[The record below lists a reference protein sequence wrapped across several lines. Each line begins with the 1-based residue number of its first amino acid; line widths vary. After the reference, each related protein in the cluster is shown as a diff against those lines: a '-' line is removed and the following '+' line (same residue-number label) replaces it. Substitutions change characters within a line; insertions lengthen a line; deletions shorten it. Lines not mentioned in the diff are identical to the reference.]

1 MSVVR
6 LQPSYGQD
14 FARACWGSLAASRLH
29 IRSDYGRF
37 LERRIPVNM
46 TVKNG
51 TPLHG
56 LSLCETCSNGHV
68 ARGYRETEV
77 LVVCRATSPEYRVAF
92 PVRECSSYIDKNRQT
107 LYEMGKIAWVLSPR
121 GSKHAGFVPV
131 TEDSD
136 PGDEIELI
144 LSKEK

>member
-1 MSVVR
+1 MKV
-6 LQPSYGQD
+6 
-14 FARACWGSLAASRLH
+14 
-29 IRSDYGRF
+29 
-37 LERRIPVNM
+37 

-56 LSLCETCSNGHV
+56 ASLCETCSNGHV
-68 ARGYRETEV
+68 AKGYRETEL
-77 LVVCRATSPEYRVAF
+77 LVVCRATSPEYRVDF

-121 GSKHAGFVPV
+121 GSKRAAGFVPAGQGS
-131 TEDSD
+131 DS
-136 PGDEIELI
+136 GDEIELI